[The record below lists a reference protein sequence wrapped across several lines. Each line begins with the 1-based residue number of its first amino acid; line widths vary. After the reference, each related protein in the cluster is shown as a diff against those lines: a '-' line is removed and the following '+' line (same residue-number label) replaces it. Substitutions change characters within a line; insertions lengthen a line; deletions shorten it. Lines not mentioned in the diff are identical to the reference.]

1 MNIILHIGP
10 AKTGTTSIQSFL
22 NSAQQELLSDGVLY
36 PSKGRSEAG
45 VTYQI
50 KLHERDVRS
59 RRFAFKKGPH
69 FTHHLLAW
77 ALAGITRNISAE
89 SCWSEIFNEIE
100 SVNPET
106 VFISSESFA
115 WLSEEQ
121 LQTLKALL
129 KDYAVK
135 VLIYFRNPF
144 NWLLS
149 RYNQIVKKGRYH
161 RSFRTFM
168 REQSFHYISYEHLM
182 KRYVGTFGQPN
193 VELRLFDKIKHHD
206 TLENDLIHMLD
217 LDASK
222 YEKYISSEK
231 HNVSLDSDI
240 MNMLRCVNFYQHYF
254 KPQSM
259 HSTRFK
265 LTRKRIIRK
274 RKIYRRLNKIGKPF
288 FNRPVY
294 RRKDLRIYTTLT
306 KEWLPEFLR
315 QYLDP
320 EDWQYYKPRAYD
332 QENG

>member
-22 NSAQQELLSDGVLY
+22 NSAQQELLSDGFLY

-59 RRFAFKKGPH
+59 RRFKFKKGPD
-69 FTHHLLAW
+69 FAHHLLAW
-77 ALAGITRNISAE
+77 TLAGTVQNISADH
-89 SCWSEIFNEIE
+89 CWADVLNEIE
-100 SVNPET
+100 LANPET
-106 VFISSESFA
+106 AIISSESFA

-129 KDYAVK
+129 KGYSVK
-135 VLIYFRNPF
+135 ALIYFRNPF

-161 RSFRTFM
+161 RSFRAFM

-182 KRYVGTFGQPN
+182 KRYVGTFGQTN
-193 VELRLFDKIKHHD
+193 VDLRLFDKIKRHD

-222 YEKYISSEK
+222 YGKYIPSEK
-231 HNVSLDSDI
+231 HNVSLASDI
-240 MNMLRCVNFYQHYF
+240 MNMLRCINFYQHYF
-254 KPQSM
+254 RPQSM

-265 LTRKRIIRK
+265 ITRRKIIRK
-274 RKIYRRLNKIGKPF
+274 RKDYRKLNKIGKPF

-294 RRKDLRIYTTLT
+294 SQKDLRIYSTLT
-306 KEWLPEFLR
+306 EEWLPEFLR

-320 EDWQYYKPRAYD
+320 DDWQYYKPGAYD
-332 QENG
+332 QESG